1 MQYSLFGSCSTI
13 FQAYVPSLNFLW
25 QVFIKCTLAHH
36 RYKLAISGAT
46 ILGTPADY
54 NFLTGLLICHGNMS
68 ETPKFQ

>member
-13 FQAYVPSLNFLW
+13 LHAYVPSLNFLW
-25 QVFIKCTLAHH
+25 QVFSKYTLAHH
-36 RYKLAISGAT
+36 RYKLAISGAA
-46 ILGTPADY
+46 ILGTPTDY